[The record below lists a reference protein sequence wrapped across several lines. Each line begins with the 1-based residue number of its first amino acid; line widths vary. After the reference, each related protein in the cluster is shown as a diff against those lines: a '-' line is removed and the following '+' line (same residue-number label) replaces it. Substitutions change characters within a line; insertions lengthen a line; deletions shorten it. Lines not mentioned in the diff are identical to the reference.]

1 MSQCTPSTTII
12 KKKNMLTKIH
22 VYAVYI
28 TLYSMYISLYIML
41 LISINIY
48 YNIIYMNEI
57 IYIIYYVTI
66 VYIMYKYLNN
76 ICVSK
81 KHKRPYIFSYLFK
94 QIQNSS
100 AIL

>member
-1 MSQCTPSTTII
+1 
-12 KKKNMLTKIH
+12 
-22 VYAVYI
+22 
-28 TLYSMYISLYIML
+28 
-41 LISINIY
+41 
-48 YNIIYMNEI
+48 MNEI

-100 AIL
+100 AILLGSLPHCLMANPHWWCESFPKPYKYKRTHISLHNLIEG